1 MKVIVIHQWEDN
13 QKDAV
18 NNFFT
23 QLIDMTKQK
32 KLPKGM
38 KLEKISIA
46 NDSKIAICEWD
57 VDNLDLLMQAAKQFN
72 ISWKITPIVPQTLY
86 EHKSFF

>member
-1 MKVIVIHQWEDN
+1 MKIVVVHQWEDS

-18 NNFFT
+18 NNFFN
-23 QLIDMTKQK
+23 QLVSMAKGK

-38 KLEKISIA
+38 KLESVRISQDA
-46 NDSKIAICEWD
+46 KTAICEWD
-57 VDNLDLLMQAAKQFN
+57 VDNMDLLMQAAKQFN
-72 ISWKITPIVPQTLY
+72 ITWKITPVIPQTLY